1 MNYDTLFP
9 KLLKQI
15 PNIKENDMCY
25 HYQKNNNDN
34 RKLHIFCPQGKKMI
48 LWFLTFN
55 KNKYSILLEYDSY
68 KKKFQKCY
76 FQYLS
81 FKPELTNGCG
91 TLIYCTK
98 VKNEVC
104 LQKIVYLM
112 GKKYEKKNI
121 SEHMFQMK
129 YILENYIHPIY
140 QPHFICLK
148 LPIMTNYNN
157 LILQASNLPYSVYS
171 IMKLNHY
178 QIFIREF
185 CTDFTII
192 PIDIKKNIYE
202 LWCYKNEKLFH
213 YSNAFVNDYKTSSW
227 LKELFIKNPISYLN
241 IEYSD
246 DEEDESFS
254 TTKENIQCIYIPK
267 LNKWK
272 PYKKSKNRTSSFSK
286 IKFIE
291 NKKYDII
298 L

>member
-1 MNYDTLFP
+1 
-9 KLLKQI
+9 
-15 PNIKENDMCY
+15 
-25 HYQKNNNDN
+25 
-34 RKLHIFCPQGKKMI
+34 
-48 LWFLTFN
+48 
-55 KNKYSILLEYDSY
+55 
-68 KKKFQKCY
+68 
-76 FQYLS
+76 
-81 FKPELTNGCG
+81 
-91 TLIYCTK
+91 
-98 VKNEVC
+98 
-104 LQKIVYLM
+104 
-112 GKKYEKKNI
+112 
-121 SEHMFQMK
+121 
-129 YILENYIHPIY
+129 
-140 QPHFICLK
+140 
-148 LPIMTNYNN
+148 MTNYNN